1 MGQKTSL
8 FFILFFLSMSP
19 LRANDEQQETTNTQD
34 EFSEIR
40 LGISAHD
47 LNSKM
52 EQSHER
58 GMSLNGEY
66 IFASPQ
72 NAFFQAI
79 FAPHPHIGASL
90 NSSSGTS
97 IAYAG
102 LTWVIPFQQV
112 WFIDLA
118 WGVAVQNGNIH
129 SETKKK
135 KAYGARVLCHTGGSL
150 GYVLVTN
157 HTVSVKV
164 DHVSNGGLSRQNPG
178 FTDLGLRYGYRF

>member
-1 MGQKTSL
+1 MGQKTRI
-8 FFILFFLSMSP
+8 FFILFFLSTSF
-19 LRANDEQQETTNTQD
+19 LRANDKQKETANNQD
-34 EFSEIR
+34 DFSEIR

-66 IFASPQ
+66 IFSSPQ
-72 NAFFQAI
+72 NAFFQLF
-79 FAPHPHIGASL
+79 FAPHPHIGVSL

-118 WGVAVQNGNIH
+118 GGIAVHNGNTH

-135 KAYGARVLCHTGGSL
+135 KAYGAGVLCHTGGSL
-150 GYVLVTN
+150 GYVLLAN
-157 HTVSVKV
+157 HTISVKV
-164 DHVSNGGLSRQNPG
+164 DHVSNGGLSKQNPG
-178 FTDLGLRYGYRF
+178 FTDLGFRYGYRF